1 MTKKKENHFTKIIIK
16 IMMFVLSIFKI
27 IPQLILLI
35 EYEAEDAVKNLLY
48 ILTLSLLAGL
58 LMLCV
63 WLGLQSMLIVYLI
76 SLKFTLL
83 GSLSM
88 VVLINMIFLV
98 IILHSISRIK
108 TQLSFKRTRRM
119 LDDLRKS

>member
-1 MTKKKENHFTKIIIK
+1 MAKKKETHFTKIIIRVL
-16 IMMFVLSIFKI
+16 MFVLSIFKI
-27 IPQLILLI
+27 IPRLILLL
-35 EYEAEDAVKNLLY
+35 EYEAEDAVKNLSY
-48 ILTLSLLAGL
+48 ILMLSLLSGL
-58 LMLCV
+58 LIFCV
-63 WLGLQSMLIVYLI
+63 WLGVQGMLIVYLM

-83 GSLSM
+83 GSLSV

-98 IILHSISRIK
+98 IILHYISRVK

>member
-1 MTKKKENHFTKIIIK
+1 MAKKKETHFTKIIIRVL
-16 IMMFVLSIFKI
+16 MFVLSIFKI
-27 IPQLILLI
+27 IPRLILLL
-35 EYEAEDAVKNLLY
+35 EYEAEDAVKNLSY
-48 ILTLSLLAGL
+48 ILILSLLSGL
-58 LMLCV
+58 LIFCV
-63 WLGLQSMLIVYLI
+63 WLGVQGMLIVYLM

-83 GSLSM
+83 GSLSV

-98 IILHSISRIK
+98 IILHYISRVK